1 MNEIIVRQLLINDLL
16 ERGYVLNSLSI
27 LKNEKQAN

>member
-16 ERGYVLNSLSI
+16 ERGYVLNTTNS
-27 LKNEKQAN
+27 NKQSKYF